1 MLPLDVLGYG
11 FVDFESPADAA
22 KAVHYLQRMGI
33 MVQFAKLPLVSECV
47 CVCVCVCVPNV
58 VSGYLWLQAVASH
71 RPIDLAM
78 WLKPLDL
85 EMC

>member
-1 MLPLDVLGYG
+1 MFIGYG

-33 MVQFAKLPLVSECV
+33 MVQFAKLPLVSV
-47 CVCVCVCVPNV
+47 CVCAPNV
-58 VSGYLWLQAVASH
+58 VRDISWGHRPPSTTSH

-78 WLKPLDL
+78 WL
-85 EMC
+85 